1 MARFLFSALSDLPTD
16 MTKRQRIEAAA
27 VAAFL
32 LIPLT
37 LYIIKELSK

>member
-1 MARFLFSALSDLPTD
+1 MSDLTTD

-37 LYIIKELSK
+37 LYILKELLK